1 MMKPGIRNLRIPAF
15 LALMMTFLG
24 VASPV
29 HCEEQKPALK
39 KDWLEGI
46 WLAHPFDGPGSEP
59 RMELKKD
66 GKFRMKAQDDS
77 EMEGTWEWKEPDTI
91 VISYPDTGR
100 KVEAKVV
107 RLEENA
113 MVTASVRGR
122 ETSYVRLKSWTAKA
136 PEEKKPPAGEGGKKP
151 GK

>member
-1 MMKPGIRNLRIPAF
+1 MTAKPRTAKSFIFGALAVALAGLAMPAR
-15 LALMMTFLG
+15 
-24 VASPV
+24 S
-29 HCEEQKPALK
+29 EEKKDGLK
-39 KDWLEGI
+39 KEWIEGI

-122 ETSYVRLKSWTAKA
+122 ETPYVRLKSWAAKA
-136 PEEKKPPAGEGGKKP
+136 PDEKERPTGKGGKKP
-151 GK
+151 AK

>member
-1 MMKPGIRNLRIPAF
+1 
-15 LALMMTFLG
+15 
-24 VASPV
+24 
-29 HCEEQKPALK
+29 
-39 KDWLEGI
+39 
-46 WLAHPFDGPGSEP
+46 
-59 RMELKKD
+59 MELKKG

-122 ETSYVRLKSWTAKA
+122 ETPYVRLKSWSGKV
-136 PEEKKPPAGEGGKKP
+136 PEEKEPPAGTGDKKP
-151 GK
+151 AK